1 MYRYKVVNDEYVGL
15 HDCRAN
21 KMAWNADVLSF
32 YIPDGI
38 WVWKTG
44 ETIKTKEAKV
54 DFEIIDKEI
63 DGVDIYLFK
72 KNRSGKVVREEWELN
87 NFINA
92 VNNGTFKLE
101 FVYKY
106 QGYQSVLYK
115 CYVWFDRT
123 PYHYECEMILHTEK
137 MICRWN

>member
-1 MYRYKVVNDEYVGL
+1 MYRYKVVNDECVGL

-21 KMAWNADVLSF
+21 KMAWNENVLSF

-38 WVWKTG
+38 WVWMTG

-92 VNNGTFKLE
+92 VNNGTFELE
-101 FVYKY
+101 FLYKY
-106 QGYQSVLYK
+106 QGYQSILYK
-115 CYVWFDRT
+115 
-123 PYHYECEMILHTEK
+123 
-137 MICRWN
+137 